1 MTSHLASP
9 WRVHTDG
16 MALRWATY
24 GPGVKVAGDAS
35 TAVHVREV
43 PDGVAAGL
51 LLEHGRHRITLEI
64 VRAERNRGFM
74 YLGVLAADGRVVGDW
89 AGGSPAAELPLP
101 AHLADPTTSEVGEG
115 KVVVGW
121 AFCPLNGHLHTTCA
135 ASTWGE
141 RRRKLM
147 PTDLAGRA
155 EGAQIVMVVDM
166 DQRTLAFGIDGAEPV
181 DAKVR
186 LAAAVRPWVLLAHPH
201 DAVRLVAYRG
211 PALLRSPDA
220 ADEWLRFAIPLM
232 APDGLGLHV
241 MASLITSDEWLRFAI
256 PSALNEHERDARDA
270 SDARRIARALLWK
283 ALSREGL
290 IVGSICTALNEKCD
304 EAPSCPC
311 RPAALMASGGL

>member
-1 MTSHLASP
+1 
-9 WRVHTDG
+9 

-24 GPGVKVAGDAS
+24 GPGVKVAGDAC

-89 AGGSPAAELPLP
+89 TGTAAELPLP
-101 AHLADPTTSEVGEG
+101 AHLADPTPSEVGKG

-166 DQRTLAFGIDGAEPV
+166 DRRTLAFGIDGAEPV

-220 ADEWLRFAIPLM
+220 ADEWLRFAIP
-232 APDGLGLHV
+232 
-241 MASLITSDEWLRFAI
+241 
-256 PSALNEHERDARDA
+256 SALNEHERDARDA

-290 IVGSICTALNEKCD
+290 IVESICNALNEKYD
-304 EAPSCPC
+304 L
-311 RPAALMASGGL
+311 AAQLL

>member
-1 MTSHLASP
+1 
-9 WRVHTDG
+9 

-24 GPGVKVAGDAS
+24 GPGVKVAGDAC

-89 AGGSPAAELPLP
+89 AGGSPATELPLP
-101 AHLADPTTSEVGEG
+101 AHLADPTTSEVGKG

-166 DQRTLAFGIDGAEPV
+166 DRRTLAFGIDGAEPV
-181 DAKVR
+181 DTKVR

-232 APDGLGLHV
+232 ASDGL
-241 MASLITSDEWLRFAI
+241 
-256 PSALNEHERDARDA
+256 
-270 SDARRIARALLWK
+270 
-283 ALSREGL
+283 
-290 IVGSICTALNEKCD
+290 
-304 EAPSCPC
+304 
-311 RPAALMASGGL
+311 

>member
-74 YLGVLAADGRVVGDW
+74 YLGVLAADCRVVGDW

-166 DQRTLAFGIDGAEPV
+166 DRRTLAFGIDGAEPV
-181 DAKVR
+181 DTKVR

-220 ADEWLRFAIPLM
+220 ADEWLRFAIP
-232 APDGLGLHV
+232 
-241 MASLITSDEWLRFAI
+241 
-256 PSALNEHERDARDA
+256 SALNEHERDARDA
-270 SDARRIARALLWK
+270 SDARRIARSLLWK

-304 EAPSCPC
+304 EPPSCPC
-311 RPAALMASGGL
+311 RPAALMASDGL